1 MCRSCNF
8 HLRNIARIRKC
19 LDRHTAEIVVHAL
32 ITSRLDY
39 CNSVL
44 FGVSVRLLQ
53 RLQMVQNS
61 AARIVMISSKRQH
74 ITPILKA
81 LHWLPVKQRIQY
93 KALLLTYKV
102 IHKLAPR
109 YLEDLVRP
117 YQQERNLRS
126 ANQHLLE
133 VPSTRLKTFGD
144 RAFSVYAPRLWNA
157 MPIHVK
163 QAPSLALFKKMLKEH
178 LFKYYYC

>member
-1 MCRSCNF
+1 M
-8 HLRNIARIRKC
+8 
-19 LDRHTAEIVVHAL
+19 
-32 ITSRLDY
+32 
-39 CNSVL
+39 
-44 FGVSVRLLQ
+44 
-53 RLQMVQNS
+53 
-61 AARIVMISSKRQH
+61 
-74 ITPILKA
+74 
-81 LHWLPVKQRIQY
+81 KQRIQY